1 MFTLRTPALLLTLAL
16 LGPAAAALPAP
27 LAAPAPLVEDDD
39 LPDKREVVE
48 DLIDEL
54 KGHVK
59 KKGDE
64 DDQAIAVIDKLKQE
78 FDQSGPKDRKDIVE
92 AIDDAMMAKR
102 KDIRSGKSST
112 PDVRLA
118 MSSAIVLGYMGPEST
133 KPLIKAA
140 TGKKLMRS
148 EALHREAILSLG
160 KTKDEDAIDPLLELA
175 TYKLAYVQGAAI
187 EGLGNFRDVEQDVRK
202 EIFSELMKNIMPIK
216 AALENDANEI
226 LARERYDVIAP
237 PTITTLQRLTDKTI
251 RDFNEWQT
259 WWNDHKRDDWDA

>member
-1 MFTLRTPALLLTLAL
+1 MFTPRTPALFLTLAL
-16 LGPAAAALPAP
+16 LGPAAAALPAAP
-27 LAAPAPLVEDDD
+27 PAPLVQDDEEI
-39 LPDKREVVE
+39 PDKREVVA

-54 KGHVK
+54 KDHVK
-59 KKGDE
+59 KKGKE

-78 FDQSGPKDRKDIVE
+78 FDRSGPKDREDIVD
-92 AIDDAMMAKR
+92 AIEDAMMAKR

-148 EALHREAILSLG
+148 EALHREAILALG
-160 KTKDEDAIDPLLELA
+160 KTAHEDAIDPLLELA

-187 EGLGNFRDVEQDVRK
+187 EGLGNFRDVDQDVRK

-216 AALENDANEI
+216 AALENDANDV